1 MFGRR
6 VVRGC
11 AAAALVVSALTVA
24 GAPGAGA
31 GAPPEPTATL
41 EVGSPG
47 TVDFAFDPNGN
58 EDVLPA
64 LFLFEA
70 PATCPNPLPELP
82 ESGYIAG
89 GDPGVLAFTVE
100 SGVIV
105 LDLGEPGGPVALPNG
120 LYQFCAYWLD
130 VDTDVGTLITQLEA
144 EIGAPG
150 PEPTTTVAPTTT
162 TTAAPSAPAT
172 PRYTG

>member
-6 VVRGC
+6 VARGC
-11 AAAALVVSALTVA
+11 AAAALVMSAVA
-24 GAPGAGA
+24 IVGAPGAGA
-31 GAPPEPTATL
+31 APEPTATL

-64 LFLFEA
+64 LVLLEA
-70 PATCPNPLPELP
+70 PATCPNPLTELP
-82 ESGYIAG
+82 GSGYFAG
-89 GDPGVLAFTVE
+89 GDPTVLAFTVE
-100 SGVIV
+100 SGDIV
-105 LDLGEPGGPVALPNG
+105 LDLGEPGGPGPLPDG

-130 VDTDVGTLITQLEA
+130 VETDVGTLITELEA
-144 EIGAPG
+144 EIGSPAR
-150 PEPTTTVAPTTT
+150 EPTTTTAAPTTT
-162 TTAAPSAPAT
+162 TTPATPVT